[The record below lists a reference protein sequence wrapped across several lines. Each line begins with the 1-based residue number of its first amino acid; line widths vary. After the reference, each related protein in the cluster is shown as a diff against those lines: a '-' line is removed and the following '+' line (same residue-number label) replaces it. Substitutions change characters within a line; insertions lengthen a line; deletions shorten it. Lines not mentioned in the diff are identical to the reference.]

1 MRQKI
6 PTKECI
12 KCNVKKP
19 FSEFSPD
26 KRASD
31 GRVSRCKLC
40 VLKEKKLRKT
50 KDIIVAFD
58 YYE

>member
-19 FSEFSPD
+19 YSDFSPD

-31 GRVSRCKLC
+31 GRVSGCKVC

-50 KDIIVAFD
+50 QDIIVAFD

>member
-1 MRQKI
+1 MREKI

-12 KCNVKKP
+12 KCNVMKP
-19 FSEFSPD
+19 YSDFSPD

-31 GRVSRCKLC
+31 GRVSSCKVC
-40 VLKEKKLRKT
+40 ILKEKKLK
-50 KDIIVAFD
+50 KMQDIIVAFD